1 MFLIQKK
8 HLFNKN
14 LSGLS
19 PLCVPRKRA
28 VPLFLTWINKYPDLC
43 GNYFDQNEIVQIV
56 LVDGLFVFIFIT
68 EVEFSHF
75 TA

>member
-1 MFLIQKK
+1 MRAEKA
-8 HLFNKN
+8 
-14 LSGLS
+14 GGS
-19 PLCVPRKRA
+19 P
-28 VPLFLTWINKYPDLC
+28 FLTWINKYPDLC
-43 GNYFDQNEIVQIV
+43 GNYFDQNKIVQIV